1 MTEEGTITPEVKIK
15 ELEEA
20 LETQTERL
28 TKLYAAYET
37 QDKELIDLRAEVE
50 VLEKEIIEREI
61 EKESLDSIL
70 SEKENKIRELEMK
83 ATKASKQ
90 VSHLQPEL
98 DKMEEKYSREKDRLG
113 KVFSIAEELDNDLK
127 LALVEMRARDEWYV
141 AHMSL
146 FEDLNKAI
154 KERYDLIESRVE
166 AERQSQHM
174 GEVFSDRMD
183 ELVEARATE
192 MMEAPA
198 ENSEEA
204 VDEITEETTEEAS
217 EEVVEEVQDDTI
229 EAVFGGVKFRYHNPV
244 MKRITEEYSIED
256 VEAFVEFAKDY
267 DKDENNYL
275 KAGELEKAAADWTA
289 KAAESEAPAEEEVAE
304 PAPPSTWGDD
314 VDPWQN

>member
-174 GEVFSDRMD
+174 GQVFSDRMD

-192 MMEAPA
+192 MMDAPA
-198 ENSEEA
+198 ENSEESA
-204 VDEITEETTEEAS
+204 AEEAEETTEESPEETTEAVA
-217 EEVVEEVQDDTI
+217 EEVEIGYSDSVLD
-229 EAVFGGVKFRYHNPV
+229 
-244 MKRITEEYSIED
+244 RIVNENSIDD
-256 VEAFVEFAKDY
+256 VEAFIEFAKDY

-289 KAAESEAPAEEEVAE
+289 KASESEAPAEEEVAE